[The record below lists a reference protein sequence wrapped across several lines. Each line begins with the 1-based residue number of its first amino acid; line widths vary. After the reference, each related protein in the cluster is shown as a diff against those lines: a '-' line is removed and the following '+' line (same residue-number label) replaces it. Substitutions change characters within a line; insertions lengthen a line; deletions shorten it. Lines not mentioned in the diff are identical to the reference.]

1 MNISSRVSDL
11 HARFCGALTHRYFI
25 RAHMTVMLTLV
36 LASGAIAGRL
46 LLRTGVSNMG
56 FRYPAVVFLS
66 YGVFFVL
73 IRIWLAYV
81 SRADR
86 AAGRTVTAKSGGS
99 ADGSTGS
106 GVSGGFFGGGGGSGG
121 GSSAGFASGGGSS
134 GGAGSS
140 GGWDDG
146 ASPQGAVI
154 AMPSDGSAAPGSGS
168 GSSHGFHGF
177 SSGSGSSG
185 SGGGDDGDG
194 LLLLVLFCVLV
205 AAVFGAGVYVVYQ
218 APAILS
224 DAAFQAALAGGLV
237 PAAKGVHDRGWF
249 GSVFRATAIP
259 FAIVLILSGV
269 FGYEAHRRCPGAA
282 TAGQVLRRCVFS

>member
-25 RAHMTVMLTLV
+25 RVHMTVMLTLV
-36 LASGAIAGRL
+36 LASGALAGRL

-56 FRYPAVVFLS
+56 FRYPAVVLLS

-81 SRADR
+81 CRADR
-86 AAGRTVTAKSGGS
+86 VARKKATAGSDS
-99 ADGSTGS
+99 SDGS
-106 GVSGGFFGGGGGSGG
+106 GVSGGFFGGGGRSGG

-140 GGWDDG
+140 GGWDEG

-168 GSSHGFHGF
+168 GSSRGFHGF
-177 SSGSGSSG
+177 SSGSGSGG

-194 LLLLVLFCVLV
+194 LLLLVLFCVLA

-237 PAAKGVHDRGWF
+237 PAAKGIHDRGWF

-259 FAIVLILSGV
+259 FAIVLILSGI